1 METLNGLTLANAL
14 FAIGAG
20 ILSIA
25 SPCVLPV
32 LPIVMAG
39 QPGEHRLRPV
49 AIVSGLMFT
58 FVLMG
63 VLSSL
68 FGSVVG
74 PLLVRLEKPV
84 AILIG
89 VIGFLVLADVNPFK
103 RLRIGLNPERGRGL
117 LSGAILGASLGLV
130 WIPCVGPFLSA
141 VLAMVAARAQL
152 GEGILLLS
160 IYSIGFGAPMLAA
173 GYASH
178 AFREKTA
185 FIKTR
190 PLLVR
195 IASGA
200 LLVGLSGWILARG
213 LYSAPW

>member
-1 METLNGLTLANAL
+1 MDSLTGFSLANAL
-14 FAIGAG
+14 FAVGAG
-20 ILSIA
+20 LLSIA

-49 AIVSGLMFT
+49 AIVAGLMST

-89 VIGFLVLADVNPFK
+89 VIGILLLLDVNPFK
-103 RLRIGLNPERGRGL
+103 RLQVGLAAERRKGL
-117 LSGAILGASLGLV
+117 LSGAVLGASLGLV

-141 VLAMVAARAQL
+141 ILGMVAARARL
-152 GEGILLLS
+152 ADGVTLLLF
-160 IYSIGFGAPMLAA
+160 YSLGFGLPMLVAA
-173 GYASH
+173 YASQL
-178 AFREKTA
+178 FREKTA
-185 FIKTR
+185 VLRTR

-195 IASGA
+195 LASGG
-200 LLVGLSGWILARG
+200 LLVGLSAWILVKG
-213 LYSAPW
+213 LYGMPW

>member
-1 METLNGLTLANAL
+1 MDTLAGFSLANAV

-20 ILSIA
+20 LVSTV

-39 QPGEHRLRPV
+39 QPGEHRLRPL
-49 AIVSGLMFT
+49 AIVAGLIST

-63 VLSSL
+63 ALSSL
-68 FGSVVG
+68 FGAVVG

-89 VIGFLVLADVNPFK
+89 IIGILVLADVNPFK
-103 RLRIGLNPERGRGL
+103 RLQVGIDREPKKGLW
-117 LSGAILGASLGLV
+117 SGAVLGASLGLV

-141 VLAMVAARAQL
+141 ILGMVAARAQL
-152 GEGILLLS
+152 GEGMALLGF
-160 IYSIGFGAPMLAA
+160 YSVGFGLPMLVA
-173 GYASH
+173 GYASQ

-185 FIKTR
+185 FLRSR

-195 IASGA
+195 LASGA
-200 LLVGLSGWILARG
+200 LLVGLAAWILVKG
-213 LYSAPW
+213 LYGSPW